1 MKKYQYTSPYS
12 EDTFRFELQA
22 ILGSSLD
29 GCFFNGDVD
38 KNAFEIERNYIFG
51 SKGIPRIVLK
61 GKFYESSGITRIV
74 VTPKYSA
81 VQKTSQYILALLF
94 FALGLFCFVAGRHTD
109 LRFAFV
115 FCLCIWA
122 IGILM
127 MVLYHLLIVVCARFA
142 IRKLKKALSI
152 DIFEA

>member
-1 MKKYQYTSPYS
+1 MKKHQYISPYS

-22 ILGSSLD
+22 ILGSNLD
-29 GCFFNGDVD
+29 GCFFNGAVD
-38 KNAFEIERNYIFG
+38 KNAFEIKRNYIFG

-61 GKFYESSGITRIV
+61 GKFYESSGTTHIA

-94 FALGLFCFVAGRHTD
+94 FALGLFCLVAGRNTD
-109 LRFAFV
+109 LRLAFV
-115 FCLCIWA
+115 FCLCTWA
-122 IGILM
+122 IGLLI
-127 MVLYHLLIVVCARFA
+127 MVLYHLLIVICARLA